1 MKFTMLLYKQKN
13 CLYCID
19 FVVIGVEDYK
29 KHDIIMLSSFFIQ
42 NFRSILELKL
52 DFSYGEGKA
61 PNRYLE
67 QDILPFLEAPNK
79 QRLVPCMA
87 FFGAN
92 ASGKTNLLKAFIIL
106 RAMIRD
112 GGPLNQLFDPNL
124 LNKKHPDTTFEV
136 EFILNDGIFKCRVIY
151 NATEILQ
158 EAMFK
163 NGKTIYA
170 IHRLKPEFPQI
181 NSDTYSPDKLSD
193 ILRVECSDGAGRQT
207 KTFLNRIG
215 LGYPG
220 LNEDLKNAFNF
231 FKEDL
236 KINIGDYPN
245 PFLLTQAVELLAS
258 ILGGDEKAALG
269 EITDVVRR
277 LDIDIDAIDI
287 VKTKLPPDRTVPA
300 SSITKFDQ
308 KTGIT
313 HAMQITSTH
322 QDVTGNPTLLD
333 FTKHE
338 SDGTQRLAGL
348 IGVILYTLKIGGV
361 LLVDELERSL
371 HPLLMREIVMMFKKH
386 RHNPKGAQLIF
397 TTHNTDILDDSILR
411 LSEIALVRKTMANGT
426 LIRRLVDAKND
437 GEDIRNVTN
446 FRKQYLAGFYAGIPH
461 PAL

>member
-1 MKFTMLLYKQKN
+1 
-13 CLYCID
+13 
-19 FVVIGVEDYK
+19 
-29 KHDIIMLSSFFIQ
+29 MLSSFFIQ

-61 PNRYLE
+61 PNGYQE

-92 ASGKTNLLKAFIIL
+92 ASGKTNLLKSFVIL

-112 GGPLNQLFDPNL
+112 GAPLNQLFDPNL

-136 EFILNDGIFKCRVIY
+136 EFILNDGIFRCKVVY
-151 NATEILQ
+151 NATEILE
-158 EAMFK
+158 EALFK

-220 LNEDLKNAFNF
+220 LHDDLKNAFNF
-231 FKEDL
+231 FKEDV
-236 KINIGDYPN
+236 KINIGDFPK
-245 PFLLTQAVELLAS
+245 PFLLHHTIELLAS

-287 VKTKLPPDRTVPA
+287 VKIKLASDGSVPVP
-300 SSITKFDQ
+300 SGITKFDQ
-308 KTGIT
+308 KTGII

-322 QDVTGNPTLLD
+322 QDVAGNPMSLD
-333 FTKHE
+333 FTKQE

-348 IGVILYTLKIGGV
+348 IGLILYTLKTGGV
-361 LLVDELERSL
+361 LLVDELECSL
-371 HPLLMREIVMMFKKH
+371 HPLLMREMVMMFKKR
-386 RHNPKGAQLIF
+386 RHNQKGAQLIF

-411 LSEIALVRKTMANGT
+411 LSEIALVRKTIANGT

-446 FRKQYLAGFYAGIPH
+446 FRKQYLAGFYSGIPH